1 MTTGLQLAL
10 LGGAL
15 VGLGLSLIVWRLL
28 PADPDPVDV
37 VHRYSPEGVRARTA
51 AAGPTLQ
58 ASTTPDRL
66 GIWAI
71 KRFPRP
77 GGARLPPRSWP
88 CCGSR
93 CTAST
98 ARRSSTDSPAC

>member
-37 VHRYSPEGVRARTA
+37 VHRYSPEGVRARA
-51 AAGPTLQ
+51 AANGTNGVHPGGEGGVVVTPPGPGGDVHGDPGLPGSTPTPPSPGSAGPT
-58 ASTTPDRL
+58 
-66 GIWAI
+66 
-71 KRFPRP
+71 
-77 GGARLPPRSWP
+77 
-88 CCGSR
+88 
-93 CTAST
+93 
-98 ARRSSTDSPAC
+98 

>member
-15 VGLGLSLIVWRLL
+15 VGLGLSLIIWRLL

-37 VHRYSPEGVRARTA
+37 VHRYSPEGVRARAA
-51 AAGPTLQ
+51 AAGPTIQ
-58 ASTTPDRL
+58 ATTTPDRF

-71 KRFPRP
+71 KRFSPLVGQGPHQGR
-77 GGARLPPRSWP
+77 R

-93 CTAST
+93 STGST
-98 ARRSSTDSPAC
+98 ARRSSTASPAC